1 MWIFTK
7 HGFYSVVED
16 RDNAD
21 LLLVRARVEGDIEKY
36 FRDAVVYYTPEHDYA
51 YRAHVSRRE
60 VAAVMAQ
67 TVLGVDYPNFKSGI
81 ADHRRGGFY
90 VQIWNIL
97 WDMQR
102 ALKGA

>member
-60 VAAVMAQ
+60 VAAVRHRPCWASITQ
-67 TVLGVDYPNFKSGI
+67 TLSPVLPTTGVVVSMFKSGTFF
-81 ADHRRGGFY
+81 GTCS
-90 VQIWNIL
+90 
-97 WDMQR
+97 
-102 ALKGA
+102 AL